1 MWKGR
6 LYDNMPELPQAS
18 GFRINADE
26 LRTMKI
32 EYTPFS
38 ETGKRRTNQ
47 DICRV
52 IETLENNR
60 ALMIVCDGMGG
71 HSMGDVAAK
80 TVCNAICEFWGNNP
94 DVPDSE
100 TKITD
105 ACKVASDAL
114 QAHSRVVRPIEMGTT
129 MVMASI
135 EDNIVTIAHCGDSR
149 CYLLRDGA
157 VVYQTQ
163 DHADLHWGSEVVIRC
178 FFSMNPEAAVPEVA
192 RFEIQ
197 PGDRI
202 FLCSDGV
209 YKAMAPQILT
219 ARLQD
224 DKPLEEV
231 VDVIKFMCKK
241 FSTDNYTGI
250 LAIVE
255 QSSC

>member
-1 MWKGR
+1 
-6 LYDNMPELPQAS
+6 
-18 GFRINADE
+18 
-26 LRTMKI
+26 MKI
-32 EYTPFS
+32 EYTTFS
-38 ETGKRRTNQ
+38 EIGKRRANQ
-47 DICRV
+47 DVCRV
-52 IETLENNR
+52 VEMPEYNR

-71 HSMGDVAAK
+71 HSMGDVAAE

-100 TKITD
+100 TKVKD
-105 ACKVASDAL
+105 ACKAASDAL
-114 QAHSRVVRPIEMGTT
+114 YARSRVVRPIEMGTT
-129 MVMASI
+129 MVMASV
-135 EDNIVTIAHCGDSR
+135 EGNIVTIAHCGDSR

-163 DHADLHWGSEVVIRC
+163 DHADPHWVSEVVTRC
-178 FFSMNPEAAVPEVA
+178 FFSMNPKVAVPEVT

-224 DKPLEEV
+224 DKPLEQV
-231 VDVIKFMCKK
+231 VDVIKFMCEK

-250 LAIVE
+250 LAMVK
-255 QSSC
+255 